1 MAHQSTTDENKVSL
15 HFAARKQEARR
26 IDSENL
32 NFARRILAQKPL
44 IETKDSMD
52 RSYEKQK
59 QIVKNLSK
67 NSKLSIGHI
76 VSQAEFNYS
85 YVRPTMKTQ
94 ERLPALKVGGAR
106 INDSSQMSRKRSPSS
121 QFDLSQ
127 GSKSVINKG
136 LVEGTKTSQNRLRMR
151 SLMRGNARNIGRN
164 QQGAV
169 LKTAGVL

>member
-1 MAHQSTTDENKVSL
+1 MQSLENEGNYLNFVTDKDVWIFQKKYSYTSKSPANHDRSNFITVAHQSTTDENKVSL

-76 VSQAEFNYS
+76 VSQAELNYS

-121 QFDLSQ
+121 QFDLS
-127 GSKSVINKG
+127 
-136 LVEGTKTSQNRLRMR
+136 
-151 SLMRGNARNIGRN
+151 
-164 QQGAV
+164 
-169 LKTAGVL
+169 